1 MIKGDTAIM
10 PDPPAQKTDTSIT
23 VAEHAIG
30 VETATNHENAKH
42 MANSV

>member
-1 MIKGDTAIM
+1 M
-10 PDPPAQKTDTSIT
+10 PDPPAQKTDKSIT

-42 MANSV
+42 IANSA

>member
-1 MIKGDTAIM
+1 MIKEDTAIM
-10 PDPPAQKTDTSIT
+10 PDLPAQKTDTSIT
-23 VAEHAIG
+23 AAEHAIG

>member
-1 MIKGDTAIM
+1 MTNKDTAII
-10 PDPPAQKTDTSIT
+10 PDLPAQRTDTDIT

-30 VETATNHENAKH
+30 VEVATNHENAKH

>member
-10 PDPPAQKTDTSIT
+10 PNLPAQKTDTCIT
-23 VAEHAIG
+23 AAEHAIG